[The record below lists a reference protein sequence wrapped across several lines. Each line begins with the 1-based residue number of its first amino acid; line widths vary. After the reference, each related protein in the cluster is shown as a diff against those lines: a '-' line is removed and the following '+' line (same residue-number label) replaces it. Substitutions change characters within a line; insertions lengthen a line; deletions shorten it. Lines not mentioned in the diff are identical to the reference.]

1 MSIWSEFNESTIDQ
15 WKNKVSDDINNKL
28 INEFNWETEYG
39 NIDPFIKPT
48 Q

>member
-1 MSIWSEFNESTIDQ
+1 MDLWSEFTESTIDQ

-28 INEFNWETEYG
+28 INKFNWDTKYG